1 MKKIISTTLAIAL
14 MLGVFAQENGAT
26 NQGTFSAGARI
37 GIGIGLSEPKQFMNF
52 ANEEFYLG
60 RIVGMTHNS
69 EVNFN
74 IALYGNFAFNN
85 FLSLQAELNF
95 MLYQGYD
102 MRMTINTEGLAPSP
116 RGFDPGL
123 PNPAHR
129 SFNADLSY
137 FSLDI
142 PLLAKVNL
150 LGGSQN
156 NASFGFLVGPH
167 VSLFLGRA
175 EFWEEN
181 AFGVGGE
188 RDTYFDIDN
197 SAVFGLTAGLFCS
210 IPVGPGR
217 VVADFRFVR
226 DFDALKA
233 RTTTTNNRFDIL
245 QRSAIVFSLGYQI
258 SF

>member
-1 MKKIISTTLAIAL
+1 MKKTILTTLAIAL
-14 MLGVFAQENGAT
+14 TLGVFAQENGT
-26 NQGTFSAGARI
+26 NQGAFGFGARI
-37 GIGIGLSEPKQFMNF
+37 GMGVGLSDPKQFMDF
-52 ANEEFYLG
+52 ANEEFYWNS
-60 RIVGMTHNS
+60 IVGMTHNS

-95 MLYQGYD
+95 MIYQGYD
-102 MRMTINTEGLAPSP
+102 MRMTIDTDMFSPFGL
-116 RGFDPGL
+116 GPGL

-142 PLLAKVNL
+142 PVLAKVNF
-150 LGGSQN
+150 LGGSPN
-156 NASFGFLVGPH
+156 GAAFGLLVGPH
-167 VSLFLGRA
+167 ASIFLGRA
-175 EFWEEN
+175 EFWRDYGREN
-181 AFGVGGE
+181 EDEFN
-188 RDTYFDIDN
+188 IDN

-217 VVADFRFVR
+217 IVADFRFVR
-226 DFDALKA
+226 DFDSLKA
-233 RTTTTNNRFDIL
+233 RTTAGNRFDIL